1 MLLCSAPAGE
11 LVSTPEPFSLKGN
24 AIVSDCRDCWTERCI
39 NESINEAL
47 SACMRAEQNRVEHAS
62 ADTTSA
68 DTGRFVFRFRLEKPL
83 LALPLVYLHF

>member
-1 MLLCSAPAGE
+1 MPLQIQPRSILAVLS
-11 LVSTPEPFSLKGN
+11 LVFDNMFAKKWIRTRSEIEP
-24 AIVSDCRDCWTERCI
+24 RI
-39 NESINEAL
+39 NESISETF
-47 SACMRAEQNRVEHAS
+47 STCMHAEQNRIDHAS

>member
-1 MLLCSAPAGE
+1 MWILVEYLRRSGYERAPKLNNALL
-11 LVSTPEPFSLKGN
+11 
-24 AIVSDCRDCWTERCI
+24 
-39 NESINEAL
+39 NESTNEAL
-47 SACMRAEQNRVEHAS
+47 SACMHAEQNRIDHAS